1 VWPSSQ
7 RHSAA
12 SPGLTDVLR
21 GRTGAQTPGDVPAMA
36 DLVIRCQKRDLAF
49 SLELAA
55 DLAIQSCLV
64 GLASQEEVG
73 LRAPGAVE
81 KRTPGVER
89 VSLNQ
94 YALKVE

>member
-1 VWPSSQ
+1 MLW
-7 RHSAA
+7 
-12 SPGLTDVLR
+12 GLTGV
-21 GRTGAQTPGDVPAMA
+21 QTPGDVPAMA
-36 DLVIRCQKRDLAF
+36 DLVIRCQKRDFAF

-55 DLAIQSCLV
+55 DLAMQSCLV

-73 LRAPGAVE
+73 LRALGAAE
-81 KRTPGVER
+81 KRMPGVER